1 MTDKESQDHPAA
13 LQRDL
18 VIGVDV
24 GGTTIKAALLDSDG
38 LEYGRSKRPT
48 PKQLGPEAVTATIID
63 AVAELRAQLPG
74 TARLRAVGIV
84 VPGVVDAQQG
94 IAVYAANL
102 GWRQL
107 PLRQIMA
114 EAVGLPVAL
123 DHDVRAAGLAE
134 LEWGAARGV
143 QEVVFVA
150 LGTGVAAAVITRGQV
165 VAGATGR
172 AGELGHLPVFPEGEW
187 CACGQ
192 CGCTE
197 TYASAAALSR
207 RYCAASGAC
216 DVPAEA
222 VISRAAAGD
231 ALAGR
236 IFNDAVTAL
245 GRALVHYVLLLDP
258 ELILIGGGMAGSGA
272 ALIDPL
278 TREVQAGLAWRPAP
292 TISIGK
298 FAADAGLQG
307 AGLLAWRAAVQE
319 PTLYRPYGDLG

>member
-1 MTDKESQDHPAA
+1 MTGTESQDHPAA
-13 LQRDL
+13 MQRDL

-38 LEYGRSKRPT
+38 LEYGRSQRAT
-48 PKQLGPEAVTATIID
+48 PRHLGPDAVKATIID
-63 AVAELRAQLPG
+63 IVVELRAQLPE
-74 TARLRAVGIV
+74 TARLQAVGVV

-107 PLRQIMA
+107 PLRQIVA

-134 LEWGAARGV
+134 LEWGAGRGF

-172 AGELGHLPVFPEGEW
+172 AGELGHIPVFPEGEW

-192 CGCTE
+192 RGCTE

-207 RYCAASGAC
+207 RYSAASGSS
-216 DVPAEA
+216 DPVPAEV

-231 ALAGR
+231 LLAAGV
-236 IFNDAVTAL
+236 FKDAVIAL
-245 GRALVHYVLLLDP
+245 GRALVHYILLMDP
-258 ELILIGGGMAGSGA
+258 ELILIGGGMAAAGA
-272 ALIDPL
+272 AMIDPL
-278 TREVQAGLAWRPAP
+278 SREVQAGLAWRQAP

-298 FAADAGLQG
+298 FAADAGLRG
-307 AGLLAWRAAVQE
+307 AGIVAWGIVKDPTPYLA
-319 PTLYRPYGDLG
+319 

>member
-1 MTDKESQDHPAA
+1 MTGKESQDHPAA

-24 GGTTIKAALLDSDG
+24 GGTTIKAALLDADG
-38 LEYGRSKRPT
+38 LEYGRSQRAT
-48 PKQLGPEAVTATIID
+48 LRHLGPDAVKATIID
-63 AVAELRAQLPG
+63 IVVELRAQLPK
-74 TARLRAVGIV
+74 TARLRAVGVV

-107 PLRQIMA
+107 PLRQIVA
-114 EAVGLPVAL
+114 DAVGLPVAL

-134 LEWGAARGV
+134 LEWGAGRGL

-192 CGCTE
+192 RGCTE

-207 RYCAASGAC
+207 RYSAASGAD
-216 DVPAEA
+216 DVSAEA

-231 ALAGR
+231 PLAGR
-236 IFNDAVTAL
+236 IFNDAVIAL
-245 GRALVHYVLLLDP
+245 GRALVHYVLLMDP
-258 ELILIGGGMAGSGA
+258 ELILIGGGMAASGA
-272 ALIDPL
+272 ALLEPL
-278 TREVQAGLAWRPAP
+278 SREVQAGLAWRPAP
-292 TISIGK
+292 TISNGT
-298 FAADAGLQG
+298 FAADAGLRG
-307 AGLLAWRAAVQE
+307 AGLLAWGAHSQSAGARRAV
-319 PTLYRPYGDLG
+319 R

>member
-1 MTDKESQDHPAA
+1 MTGTESQDHPAA
-13 LQRDL
+13 RQRDL

-24 GGTTIKAALLDSDG
+24 GGTTIKAALLDADG
-38 LEYGRSKRPT
+38 LEYGRSQRAT
-48 PKQLGPEAVTATIID
+48 LRHLGPDAVKATIID
-63 AVAELRAQLPG
+63 IVVELRAQLPK
-74 TARLRAVGIV
+74 TARLQAVGVV
-84 VPGVVDAQQG
+84 VPGVVDARQG

-107 PLRQIMA
+107 PLRQIVA

-134 LEWGAARGV
+134 LEWGAGRGF

-150 LGTGVAAAVITRGQV
+150 LGTGVAAAVITRGKV
-165 VAGATGR
+165 VAGATSR

-192 CGCTE
+192 RGCTE

-207 RYCAASGAC
+207 RYSAASGAS
-216 DVPAEA
+216 DVSAEA

-231 ALAGR
+231 PLAGR

-245 GRALVHYVLLLDP
+245 GRALVHYVLLMDP
-258 ELILIGGGMAGSGA
+258 ELILIGGGMAASGA
-272 ALIDPL
+272 ALLEPL

-292 TISIGK
+292 TISNGK
-298 FAADAGLQG
+298 FAADAGLRG
-307 AGLLAWRAAVQE
+307 AGLLAWGAHSQSAGARRAV
-319 PTLYRPYGDLG
+319 R